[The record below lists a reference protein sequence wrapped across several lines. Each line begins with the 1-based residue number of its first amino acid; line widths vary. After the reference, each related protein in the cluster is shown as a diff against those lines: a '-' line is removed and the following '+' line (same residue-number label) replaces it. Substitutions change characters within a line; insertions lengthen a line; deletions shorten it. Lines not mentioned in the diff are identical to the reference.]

1 MIASFLR
8 PRRHDPSVLR
18 DCSLLT
24 SLIVRHPTRSL
35 LCSCRCPL
43 LTLSDPLLSAQP
55 CRLLSSTSKPRGSC
69 LSSDLWVRENLAL
82 SSQSEWP
89 PPPRAGS
96 TGHLLSRGSLVGA
109 PTRRFPQRLRGTRG
123 EDSIEAAPPFLT
135 PPGGSVPLSSVPPV
149 CCFAFFFFS
158 FRFPFS
164 HTAWKSIGKH
174 HRQSQCMADSDPQ
187 ATSGTH
193 AATVNPKKEVS
204 APSPSYVIT
213 ICPREHT
220 TSTWNL

>member
-1 MIASFLR
+1 M
-8 PRRHDPSVLR
+8 
-18 DCSLLT
+18 
-24 SLIVRHPTRSL
+24 IVRHPTRSL

-149 CCFAFFFFS
+149 CCFAFFFF
-158 FRFPFS
+158 FFFPFVFLFLTPPGNPLVNTIVN
-164 HTAWKSIGKH
+164 HNAWLTPIL
-174 HRQSQCMADSDPQ
+174 RLPA
-187 ATSGTH
+187 
-193 AATVNPKKEVS
+193 
-204 APSPSYVIT
+204 
-213 ICPREHT
+213 EHMR
-220 TSTWNL
+220 LL